1 MTIQQNRSTK
11 SQAKGSLALS
21 TKKRNVIYI
30 SQNDPRAKDPA
41 YINDYPGQIVVLN
54 DKDFAT
60 FLRQGYINNS
70 EITEVTSL
78 SNSGVLLN
86 DDESLTDFSNA
97 LNDLA
102 APGKPAWN
110 QSDITYVSTDT
121 GIFENITV
129 TFSPSKNDPGDGS
142 YKYHVHYMKST
153 PPSAGGG
160 SSGGGTTGGTT
171 GGGSSGGSS
180 GGGQGT
186 LSPVGTITTINH
198 TSSFFA
204 IEWKALPNAVH
215 YTVTI
220 KGWDIP
226 GKPFVVDTHSYV
238 VPSTGGVSSSSSY
251 GVGSLS
257 YGLYS
262 FTLTSATGLPFTGT
276 YNISVQANYSNGSS
290 TGVSHNV
297 TI

>member
-41 YINDYPGQIVVLN
+41 YINDHPGQIVVLN

-70 EITEVTSL
+70 EITEATSS

-86 DDESLTDFSNA
+86 DDELLTDFPNA

-102 APGKPAWN
+102 PPGKPAWN
-110 QSDITYVSTDT
+110 TSDITYVSTDT
-121 GIFENITV
+121 GIFQNITI

-160 SSGGGTTGGTT
+160 SSGSGTTGGTT
-171 GGGSSGGSS
+171 GGGASGGSS

-186 LSPVGTITTINH
+186 LSSVGTITTINH

-204 IEWKALPNAVH
+204 IEWKALPNAVS
-215 YTVTI
+215 YTVTVT
-220 KGWDIP
+220 GWDIP
-226 GKPFVVDTHSYV
+226 GQPAKVWTHSYV
-238 VPSTGGVSSSSSY
+238 VSASGGAAPNSHY
-251 GVGSLS
+251 GVGALNF
-257 YGLYS
+257 GIYS
-262 FTLTSATGLPFTGT
+262 FTLTAATGWPFSGT
-276 YNISVQANYSNGSS
+276 YNMSVQANYSNGS
-290 TGVSHNV
+290 
-297 TI
+297 